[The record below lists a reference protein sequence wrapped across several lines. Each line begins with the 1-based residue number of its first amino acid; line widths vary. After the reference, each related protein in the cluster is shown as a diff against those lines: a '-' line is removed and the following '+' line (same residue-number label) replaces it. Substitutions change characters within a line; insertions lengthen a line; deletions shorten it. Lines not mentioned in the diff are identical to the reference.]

1 MGLSKNRRYPKHM
14 IGEWDRR
21 IRQIGLTWVM
31 VKFLGAQKQ
40 VVSKPCADQTKFCI
54 FCVRVLSKYY
64 SLGKNSGKRQN
75 VAYKSYHSLF
85 RFAD

>member
-1 MGLSKNRRYPKHM
+1 M

-31 VKFLGAQKQ
+31 VKFLGAQKNSLYLNH
-40 VVSKPCADQTKFCI
+40 VPTKQNFVF

-75 VAYKSYHSLF
+75 VAYNYKSYHSLF

>member
-1 MGLSKNRRYPKHM
+1 M

-21 IRQIGLTWVM
+21 IRQIGLT
-31 VKFLGAQKQ
+31 LGNGKIFRGPKKQ
-40 VVSKPCADQTKFCI
+40 LVSKPCADQTKFCI